1 MDLMRRSGQLLH
13 VLTHNCCL
21 APCCCLQLSSLPLEL
36 LDVILQ
42 HVPLQERLKVCAV
55 LSSRCKAAAVKATN
69 TITLHA
75 APTTSV
81 FHLLSFL
88 KSYGSGITSIDLQP
102 TIVTRP
108 TALLE
113 LPSCAGLLSLTLT
126 DALVQLTPGSQQL
139 GVLHS
144 CKALTSLKLLNCNVL
159 DTSAQLAG
167 LSVLKDLQDLRVV
180 WDAGC
185 TRRLEQPLSLLP
197 GSLLSQL
204 VKLTFID
211 LSSPMRFAHLQHL
224 TCLNGLQTCRVT
236 LADGAQQ
243 ERFAKFKLLRG
254 LTCLHL
260 SCDQSSQ
267 QSMGYAEIRGLYQLT
282 TLQDIMVSR
291 CMSFKPW
298 ILRQMRGLRTL
309 SLYKLHLVG
318 GKAGTSDL
326 LGVLPNLSALTRLD
340 LQFTL
345 QHHAAKLSDYTSL
358 GALSELGV
366 LDLTSCNL
374 PVGLW
379 PRLESAAG
387 CVNVWSLCLD
397 DAVDTTHGSQLSTAG
412 LYSLAQ
418 CMPKLQV
425 VSCVSALAHDAD
437 IHPLQQLSDLK
448 QLSLSKVSDAHV
460 PALTCL
466 EQLVCLK
473 IKAPSTI
480 TDCGALQLT
489 ALSRLTQLS
498 IAGALSN
505 SAPSAAQPAQPS
517 ATITIINRTWPTGVH
532 MCGCVCGA
540 EP

>member
-1 MDLMRRSGQLLH
+1 M
-13 VLTHNCCL
+13 V
-21 APCCCLQLSSLPLEL
+21 
-36 LDVILQ
+36 LQ
-42 HVPLQERLKVCAV
+42 HVPVQERLKVCAV
-55 LSSRCKAAAVKATN
+55 LSSRCNAAAVKATN

-75 APTTSV
+75 APTTTV
-81 FHLLSFL
+81 FHLLSWL
-88 KSYGSGITSIDLQP
+88 KSYGSGITSIKLQP
-102 TIVTRP
+102 AIVTRP
-108 TALLE
+108 MALLE
-113 LPSCAGLLSLTLT
+113 LPSCAGLLSLLLT
-126 DALVQLTPGSQQL
+126 DALVQLTAGSQQL

-144 CKALTSLKLLNCNVL
+144 CQALTSLKLLNCNVL

-167 LSVLKDLQDLRVV
+167 LSVLKDLQELRVV

-185 TRRLEQPLSLLP
+185 TRRFEQPLSLLP

-204 VKLTFID
+204 VKLTCID

-224 TCLNGLQTCRVT
+224 TCLTGLQSCRVT

-243 ERFAKFKLLRG
+243 ERFAKFKLLQG

-267 QSMGYAEIRGLYQLT
+267 QSMGYAETRGLYQLT

-298 ILRQMRGLRTL
+298 ILRQIVGLRTL
-309 SLYKLHLVG
+309 SLYKLHLLG

-326 LGVLPNLSALTRLD
+326 LGVLPHLSALTRLD

-374 PVGLW
+374 PAGLW
-379 PRLESAAG
+379 PLLESNG
-387 CVNVWSLCLD
+387 VCVNVCSLCLD
-397 DAVDTTHGSQLSTAG
+397 DTTQGSQLSIAG
-412 LYSLAQ
+412 LCSLAQ
-418 CMPKLQV
+418 CMLKIQV
-425 VSCVSALAHDAD
+425 LSCVSALAHDAD

-448 QLSLSKVSDAHV
+448 KLTLSNVNNAHTPV
-460 PALTCL
+460 LICL

-473 IKAPSTI
+473 IQAPSTI

-505 SAPSAAQPAQPS
+505 NAPSTAQPAQPS
-517 ATITIINRTWPTGVH
+517 ATITIINRAPHGQQVCT
-532 MCGCVCGA
+532 CVRVYVLQPA
-540 EP
+540 AAHERSVSLL